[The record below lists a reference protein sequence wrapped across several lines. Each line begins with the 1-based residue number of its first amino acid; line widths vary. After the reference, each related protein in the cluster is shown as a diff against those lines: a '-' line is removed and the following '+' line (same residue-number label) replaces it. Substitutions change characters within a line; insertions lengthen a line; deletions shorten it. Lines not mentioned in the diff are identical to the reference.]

1 MMIGAVSL
9 PMGMFWFAWAS
20 SAKTNPW
27 PQILAGVP
35 SGFGITLIN
44 MQGMNYIV
52 DSYTVYANSA
62 LVTNTILRSLA
73 AAGLPIA
80 AYETPI

>member
-1 MMIGAVSL
+1 MMVGAVSL
-9 PMGMFWFAWAS
+9 PIGMSWFAWTS
-20 SAKTNPW
+20 SAKINPW

-52 DSYTVYANSA
+52 DSYTLYANSA
-62 LVTNTILRSLA
+62 LVANTFLRSLA

-80 AYETPI
+80 A